1 MTTEQSDMRHRLK
14 QFQSALSSFTS
25 SPSTFQIISSIP
37 TRPSPPP
44 PQTLYVLDSSFNPPT
59 LAHLRIATSAL
70 AQDRGAPPKRLLLL
84 LATQNADKPAKP
96 ASFEQRLAMMTIFA
110 EDLRKACWPSRS
122 ASVGRED
129 GVEGRENGEGD
140 TTDEDGATID
150 IAVTKHP
157 YFIDKASAIIS
168 SGAYP
173 PQVTQVHL
181 VGYDTLIRLL
191 DPKYYPPTHTLA
203 PLEPFLG
210 KHRLRVTY
218 RTDADWGDREKQE
231 EYLRRLAAGDRER
244 EGGRREWA
252 GRIEF
257 VEGRREGEEVVSS
270 TKVREAAKKG
280 DKEMLGKLVTQGVA
294 EWVLQERLYVD
305 D

>member
-1 MTTEQSDMRHRLK
+1 
-14 QFQSALSSFTS
+14 
-25 SPSTFQIISSIP
+25 
-37 TRPSPPP
+37 
-44 PQTLYVLDSSFNPPT
+44 
-59 LAHLRIATSAL
+59 
-70 AQDRGAPPKRLLLL
+70 
-84 LATQNADKPAKP
+84 
-96 ASFEQRLAMMTIFA
+96 MMTIFA
-110 EDLRKACWPSRS
+110 EDLRGAYRTSRS
-122 ASVGRED
+122 ASIGREH
-129 GVEGRENGEGD
+129 GVEGEENFEGD
-140 TTDEDGATID
+140 TADEAEPAID
-150 IAVTKHP
+150 IALTKHP
-157 YFIDKASAIIS
+157 YFIDKASAITS

-173 PQVTQVHL
+173 PQVTQLHL
-181 VGYDTLIRLL
+181 IGYDTLIRLL

-231 EYLRRLAAGDRER
+231 EYLRRLAGGERER

-252 GRIEF
+252 QRIKL